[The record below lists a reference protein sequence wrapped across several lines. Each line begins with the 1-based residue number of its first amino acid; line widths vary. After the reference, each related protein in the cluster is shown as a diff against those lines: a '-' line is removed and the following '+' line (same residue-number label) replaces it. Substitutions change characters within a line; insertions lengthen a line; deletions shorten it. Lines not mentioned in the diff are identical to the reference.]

1 MNQQWI
7 IVYLLVACAHLSHQK
22 STPNGETYVAAVVE
36 YPPIYSTNSSETLR
50 INSDAYVELIK
61 NASLGAADIIVFPE
75 DGLTTVQL
83 PKREKM
89 GNWTT
94 IIPSASA
101 NYIPCSQNTIEVSET
116 LKKISCAARN
126 NDIYVVINIAEKAP
140 CYDVPCPRDKV
151 FYYNSNVVF
160 DRTGKII
167 ARYRKTNLFGEYQF
181 NVTTIPEIVTFDTDF
196 GVRFGTFICFDILF
210 YEPAIELTRI
220 HQVTDFVYPTAW
232 FSEAPFLTAVQ
243 TQMGWSFAENV
254 NLLASGYNRPGSGNA
269 GSGIYLG
276 RKGYGRAIMP
286 TTTHKEILILEIS
299 KIKKETTYNKN
310 YYSMNSSMDS
320 STNQKKIIP
329 FDNGTNQHLFLKHD
343 SFQAYQTVS
352 LEDNAV
358 KTICQND
365 FCCDFKVEIAKVDP
379 NTNYRLVIFNGDRFY
394 GNVKAGIRTCGI
406 VQCLNNSVSSCGS
419 VQKSETIFNNIEI
432 TATFH
437 DYKNSLIMPSVLNP
451 DLLPLK
457 GWTFLDHTHHDH
469 MHVNMFSNKRTNNLV
484 TFGIY
489 SRNFN
494 QNNANKT
501 SFYTFNYFVML
512 LITLLLSKL

>member
-1 MNQQWI
+1 
-7 IVYLLVACAHLSHQK
+7 
-22 STPNGETYVAAVVE
+22 
-36 YPPIYSTNSSETLR
+36 
-50 INSDAYVELIK
+50 
-61 NASLGAADIIVFPE
+61 
-75 DGLTTVQL
+75 
-83 PKREKM
+83 
-89 GNWTT
+89 
-94 IIPSASA
+94 
-101 NYIPCSQNTIEVSET
+101 
-116 LKKISCAARN
+116 
-126 NDIYVVINIAEKAP
+126 
-140 CYDVPCPRDKV
+140 
-151 FYYNSNVVF
+151 
-160 DRTGKII
+160 
-167 ARYRKTNLFGEYQF
+167 
-181 NVTTIPEIVTFDTDF
+181 
-196 GVRFGTFICFDILF
+196 
-210 YEPAIELTRI
+210 
-220 HQVTDFVYPTAW
+220 
-232 FSEAPFLTAVQ
+232 
-243 TQMGWSFAENV
+243 
-254 NLLASGYNRPGSGNA
+254 
-269 GSGIYLG
+269 
-276 RKGYGRAIMP
+276 MP